1 MAYKAIKIM
10 LDPGHDK
17 AKYNQGAAPG
27 YWEGAQMWRL
37 YQFLR
42 PALERRGFI
51 VAGTKSRC
59 DQSVDVV
66 TRGRMA
72 RGYDV
77 FISLHSNAAGD
88 KSVDRPVGIYF
99 VDDNCGPIDEES
111 KELAVLLAGVVAEVM
126 GTRHRAETYS
136 SKSSRDRDGDGKK
149 NDDYYGMLYGAHQSG
164 TPGIILE
171 HSFHTNPDA
180 AAWLLDDDNLRRLAE
195 AEADA
200 LAEYYGM
207 AGVKDT
213 TPPIIKKEGTPV
225 EMENLK
231 RGSKGAQV
239 RVLQAL
245 LRGFGITDADG
256 KALAVDGSYGAK
268 TEQAVKKYQA
278 ANKDTDGKPLT
289 ADGKAGPKT
298 WGSLL
303 AQ

>member
-77 FISLHSNAAGD
+77 FLSLHSNACAD

-99 VDDNCGPIDEES
+99 VDDNCSGIDEES

-136 SKSSRDRDGDGKK
+136 SKSSRDRDGDGLK

-164 TPGIILE
+164 TPGVIVE

-195 AEADA
+195 AEAEA

-207 AGVKDT
+207 SGGASTSAPT
-213 TPPIIKKEGTPV
+213 TTKEGYTV
-225 EMENLK
+225 KMQTVK
-231 RGSKGAQV
+231 KGSKHAHV
-239 RVLQAL
+239 KVLQRL
-245 LRGFGITDADG
+245 LIGSGYSVGSSGADG
-256 KALAVDGSYGAK
+256 SLGPATDKALRKYQQDNGLTVDGSC
-268 TEQAVKKYQA
+268 
-278 ANKDTDGKPLT
+278 
-289 ADGKAGPKT
+289 GPKT
-298 WGSLL
+298 WAKLL

>member
-42 PALERRGFI
+42 PALVARGFI

-59 DQSVDVV
+59 DQTLGVV
-66 TRGRMA
+66 ARGRMA
-72 RGYDV
+72 AGYDV
-77 FISLHSNAAGD
+77 FLSLHSNACAD
-88 KSVDRPVGIYF
+88 PSVDRPVGIYF

-111 KELAVLLAGVVAEVM
+111 KELAKLLSETVARTM
-126 GTRHRAETYS
+126 ATRYLASQYS
-136 SKSSRDRDGDGKK
+136 QLSSRDRDGDGKK
-149 NDDYYGMLYGAHQSG
+149 NDDYNGMLYGAHQAG

-207 AGVKDT
+207 SGGASTSAPT
-213 TPPIIKKEGTPV
+213 TKKEGTPV
-225 EMENLK
+225 EMKTLK
-231 RGSKGAQV
+231 PGAKGDQV
-239 RVLQAL
+239 KAMQAL
-245 LRGFGITDADG
+245 LIGYGYSCG
-256 KALAVDGSYGAK
+256 KSGADGSYGPATK
-268 TEQAVKKYQA
+268 TALGKYQA
-278 ANKDTDGKPLT
+278 ANGLAVDYSC
-289 ADGKAGPKT
+289 GPKT
-298 WGSLL
+298 WAKLL